1 MNFYTFAHAKKLSL
15 PAPSNSVIF
24 VYMPWCGPSQMA
36 APLFDEAAKTASGS
50 VHFFYHDN
58 TDKQLPVRMFPTY
71 IGYNSKK
78 KAKATWGHNELSE
91 AVAYAKT

>member
-1 MNFYTFAHAKKLSL
+1 MNFYTFRHAKKLSL
-15 PAPSNSVIF
+15 PAPANSVIF

-36 APLFDEAAKTASGS
+36 APLFDEAAKEAS

-58 TDKQLPVRMFPTY
+58 TDNQLPVRMFPTY

-78 KAKATWGHNELSE
+78 KAKATWGHNELVE
-91 AVAYAKT
+91 AVEYAKT